1 MKKKVRC
8 IDNSSVVQIL
18 TVGLIYEVKEEHIYN
33 GPSDIRYVLVGIIG
47 GIGGWAFRANRFV
60 VVSEDEAKPN
70 ITQTS
75 SPTKEKPDNLLLFF
89 KQVGDGMCACNMP
102 KAQCTYHKGV

>member
-1 MKKKVRC
+1 MKIKC
-8 IDNSSVVQIL
+8 IDNSGMVQIL
-18 TVGLIYEVKEEHIYN
+18 TVGQIYEVKEEYIYN
-33 GPSDIRYVLVGIIG
+33 DPSDIRYKLVGIIG
-47 GIGGWAFRANRFV
+47 GWAFRSNRFV
-60 VVSEDEAKPN
+60 VVSEDEAKQI
-70 ITQTS
+70 ITQTA